1 MAWTRLSF
9 SAIGWCSLR
18 RVRAA
23 SRKSY
28 RCGCLDPAASRAAPK
43 SNCSNTFR
51 SKFEKKWNGLLK
63 QKDLRKAGWLKK
75 THMLRCARPISRQRT
90 RKVRLRSSIFARLAS
105 EVFLSSLLLNFS
117 TEIEDWGEG

>member
-9 SAIGWCSLR
+9 SAIGWCSLQ

-28 RCGCLDPAASRAAPK
+28 RCGCLDPAASRVAPK

-51 SKFEKKWNGLLK
+51 SKFGKRWNGLLK
-63 QKDLRKAGWLKK
+63 QKDSRKTGRWKRLICFVALDLFRVNVQEEYASAQPYIKFV
-75 THMLRCARPISRQRT
+75 RQ
-90 RKVRLRSSIFARLAS
+90 F
-105 EVFLSSLLLNFS
+105 
-117 TEIEDWGEG
+117 W

>member
-9 SAIGWCSLR
+9 SAIGWCSLQP
-18 RVRAA
+18 VRAA

-51 SKFEKKWNGLLK
+51 SKFGKRWNGLLK
-63 QKDLRKAGWLKK
+63 QKDSRRQAAEK
-75 THMLRCARPISRQRT
+75 THMLVALDRFRVNVQEKYASAHRTSCASP
-90 RKVRLRSSIFARLAS
+90 L
-105 EVFLSSLLLNFS
+105 
-117 TEIEDWGEG
+117 